1 MAALALPVVA
11 VGCLVWFLAVL
22 VSLPQRSRGLYW
34 GALAVALLSLPAAAA
49 IMLVQPSSRY
59 ALMVGYIGA
68 GSVMSML
75 LMAWA
80 VRRGDPHG
88 AWLLVGLAPLVGF
101 ALFPLARA
109 VGLIPASFWTAHGM
123 LIGIAVELPLL
134 LMVLMLRSQQRRD
147 NRRRLHAL
155 GRVDPATGLINTPMF
170 LQRLERMIA
179 RAERLQ
185 HQSAVVLV
193 DIVNQ
198 EEIRR
203 DFDRRSADEMPL
215 RVAGR
220 LLSAVR
226 DIDAVARLSELR
238 FGILVEGP
246 LSPQEAETWARGWWR
261 AA

>member
-1 MAALALPVVA
+1 
-11 VGCLVWFLAVL
+11 
-22 VSLPQRSRGLYW
+22 
-34 GALAVALLSLPAAAA
+34 
-49 IMLVQPSSRY
+49 
-59 ALMVGYIGA
+59 MVGYIGV

-109 VGLIPASFWTAHGM
+109 MGLIPASFWTAHGM
-123 LIGIAVELPLL
+123 LIGIAGELPLL

-170 LQRLERMIA
+170 LERLERMIA

-193 DIVNQ
+193 DIVNLD
-198 EEIRR
+198 EIRR

-246 LSPQEAETWARGWWR
+246 LSPREVETLGARLVARCLMPFKDKPPDCVPKVRVAQTLVPRDQDAVTVAERLHAVLAAVPTGSRR
-261 AA
+261 AVFTVS

>member
-1 MAALALPVVA
+1 
-11 VGCLVWFLAVL
+11 
-22 VSLPQRSRGLYW
+22 
-34 GALAVALLSLPAAAA
+34 
-49 IMLVQPSSRY
+49 
-59 ALMVGYIGA
+59 
-68 GSVMSML
+68 
-75 LMAWA
+75 
-80 VRRGDPHG
+80 
-88 AWLLVGLAPLVGF
+88 
-101 ALFPLARA
+101 
-109 VGLIPASFWTAHGM
+109 
-123 LIGIAVELPLL
+123 
-134 LMVLMLRSQQRRD
+134 MVLMLRSQQRRD

-246 LSPQEAETWARGWWR
+246 LSPQEAETLGARLVARCLMPFKDKPPECVPQVQVAQTLVPRGQN
-261 AA
+261 AATVAERLRHAVLAAVPAGSRRPMFTVS